1 MTALLP
7 AAREAFVNPDGTPS
21 RSFYNYLLQS
31 SRDSG
36 SSGSDVNQVKL
47 DIQTIAKRLG
57 AEDGKSSSITSPVF
71 GFTGFGSIFA
81 KQDGNSVTLALVND
95 ANSPGNSYF
104 YGTDTGGVKGWF
116 AISSTM
122 DGSANV
128 ALSVGT
134 DGITTFDLTDVTVTS
149 GGTLKKRAFDAK
161 GRLSQESA
169 ATTDDLG
176 EGASNLYFTSARVLA
191 TTLTGLSTST
201 STAVTASDSVLVG
214 IGKLQAQV
222 NTNATAIS
230 GKEPAIASGTTAQYW
245 RGDKTWRDFATDVRA
260 AVLTGLSTATSA
272 VIAATDTVLG
282 ALGKL
287 QAQITDNLLPQ
298 GYIDGLKMVWVS
310 GTALTVTTGAAYI
323 PILGKVLRVNSDIAK
338 TGLVLPASTW
348 CHVYL
353 YSNAGAPDIELSTT
367 APDVPYNGTARTKS
381 GDNTRRYLFSII
393 TDASGNIANVIHLPG
408 NTVLYRGSWTRVLS
422 NGTATTA
429 TAVSL
434 AATIPVTAVV
444 ARMKASNNSS
454 ATAFTIRAHNGS
466 SFVPFT
472 NIEIAPSGG
481 FSFAILDVPATSSN
495 GVQYNYL
502 ASPGTT
508 GAYIDIAGYIFER

>member
-1 MTALLP
+1 
-7 AAREAFVNPDGTPS
+7 
-21 RSFYNYLLQS
+21 
-31 SRDSG
+31 
-36 SSGSDVNQVKL
+36 VKL

-222 NTNATAIS
+222 NTNATAIA
-230 GKEPAIASGTTAQYW
+230 GKEPAISAGTTSQYW
-245 RGDKTWRDFATDVRA
+245 RGDKSWRDFATDVRA
-260 AVLTGLSTATSA
+260 AVLTGLSTATIA
-272 VIAATDTVLG
+272 VISATDTVLG

-287 QAQITDNLLPQ
+287 QAQITDNLLPP
-298 GYIDGLKMVWVS
+298 GYIDGLQMQWVS
-310 GTALTVTTGAAYI
+310 GTALTVSSGAAYI
-323 PILGKVLRVNSDIAK
+323 QGSSKVLRAASAIAK
-338 TGLVLPASTW
+338 TGLSLTASTW
-348 CHVYL
+348 YHVYL
-353 YSNAGAPDIELSTT
+353 YSNAGTPDVEIVTT
-367 APDVPYNGTARTKS
+367 APASAYSGTARSKT
-381 GDNTRRYLFSII
+381 GDATRRYIGSVAVN
-393 TDASGNIANVIHLPG
+393 ASGALVKFQHIG
-408 NTVLYRGSWTRVLS
+408 NDILYTQVGTQFRVLVGGS
-422 NGTATTA
+422 ATSKT
-429 TAVSL
+429 TVSCSS
-434 AATIPVTAVV
+434 AAPVTSSDIVGIFTNNVTTSGINLLVSPNDIALTTSVYFLLLYPGPQNSY
-444 ARMKASNNSS
+444 ARCPVDSSQAIAYMNSS
-454 ATAFTIRAHNGS
+454 AGGSAFIDIIGY
-466 SFVPFT
+466 
-472 NIEIAPSGG
+472 G
-481 FSFAILDVPATSSN
+481 FS
-495 GVQYNYL
+495 
-502 ASPGTT
+502 
-508 GAYIDIAGYIFER
+508 R